1 MCTDKD
7 YEEKTSW
14 SLFMGRIDIPPGFV
28 SLLTVDYFHSYL
40 NEMPRPIIHSSFN
53 LRIVRD

>member
-7 YEEKTSW
+7 YEEKTLW
-14 SLFMGRIDIPPGFV
+14 SLFVGRIDIPPGFV

-40 NEMPRPIIHSSFN
+40 NEYLN
-53 LRIVRD
+53 Q